1 MFSQIIKL
9 LRVLST
15 ETAPIQISAGFA
27 LAMVAGLTP
36 LLSLHNL
43 LVVFLLLIFRINVA
57 AFLLGLV
64 FFSGIAYLLDPSFHQ
79 LGYSLLSNQNLN
91 DLWTGM
97 YNVSIWRISGFNNT
111 IVMGSLTVS
120 LLAFIP
126 LLIFSNVLIKRYR
139 SHLLVYL
146 NNSRLFRIV
155 KSSKIITRLVS
166 MAE

>member
-15 ETAPIQISAGFA
+15 ETSPIQISAGFA
-27 LAMVAGLTP
+27 LAMIAGLTP
-36 LLSLHNL
+36 LMSLHNL
-43 LVVFLLLIFRINVA
+43 LVVFLLLIFRINIA
-57 AFLLGLV
+57 AFLMGLL

-79 LGYSLLSNQNLN
+79 LGYSLLNNQSLN
-91 DLWTGM
+91 ALWTSM
-97 YNVSIWRISGFNNT
+97 YNISIWRLSGFNNT
-111 IVMGSLTVS
+111 ITMGSLVIS

-126 LLIFSNVLIKRYR
+126 VLIISNMLIKRYR

-146 NNSRLFRIV
+146 NNSRLFRLI
-155 KSSKIITRLVS
+155 KSSKTISRLIS

>member
-15 ETAPIQISAGFA
+15 ETAPIQVSTGFA
-27 LAMVAGLTP
+27 LAMIAGLTP

-43 LVVFLLLIFRINVA
+43 FVIFLLLIFRINIA

-79 LGYSLLSNQNLN
+79 LGNSILNNPNLN

-97 YNVSIWRISGFNNT
+97 YNISIWRISGFNNT
-111 IVMGSLTVS
+111 IVMGSLAIS

-126 LLIFSNVLIKRYR
+126 LLILSNTLIKHYR

-146 NNSRLFRIV
+146 NNSWLFRFV

-166 MAE
+166 MSE